1 MSHSANETGGTG
13 PSHRKGEIW
22 FALFMGLMGAI
33 AIYGALKVGIGWGA
47 EGPKAG
53 FFPFYLGLFIVLGSV
68 VNLINAM
75 REPEDG
81 KLLAE
86 WSQLGQVV
94 SVVIPTTVYVLAI
107 PYLGVYVSSALLI
120 AGFMKYFGKYSWLKA
135 IIVAVAVPLM
145 LFVTFEQWFLVPLPK
160 GPVENWFGY

>member
-22 FALFMGLMGAI
+22 FALFMGFMGAL
-33 AIYGALKVGIGWGA
+33 AIYGALQVGIGWGA

-53 FFPFYLGLFIVLGSV
+53 FFPFYLGLFIVLGSG
-68 VNLINAM
+68 VNLIHAM

-81 KLLAE
+81 KLIAE
-86 WSQLGQVV
+86 WSQIRQVI
-94 SVVIPTTVYVLAI
+94 SVIVPTTAYVLAI

-120 AGFMKYFGKYSWLKA
+120 AGFMKYFGKYSWLKTL
-135 IIVAVAVPLM
+135 IVAIAVPLA

-160 GPVENWFGY
+160 GPVESLLGY